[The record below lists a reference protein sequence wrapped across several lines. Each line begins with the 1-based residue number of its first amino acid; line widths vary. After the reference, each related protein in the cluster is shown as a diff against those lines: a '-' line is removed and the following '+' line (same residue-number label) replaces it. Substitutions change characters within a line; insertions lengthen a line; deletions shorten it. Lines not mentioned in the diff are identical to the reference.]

1 MAVPRTR
8 CSLAAPPLLFALLLA
23 ALAPADARGEPTRRA
38 SPAQTA
44 KAAKALREKLAA
56 LQARIERGEAEEA
69 LAALVE
75 ARALGADAAPLAP
88 AVEVLLKEGTN
99 VPVALASIDAL
110 GAMRARS
117 SSAVIGNHL
126 RHRSPELRR
135 AAARAL
141 VETGGPE
148 AATALREGLRSS
160 DEQVRVASAEGLGR
174 LGGATAMDD
183 LYKALDR
190 GLLTA
195 ASAIGDLC
203 RDEGCSGLASRAGTL
218 ETAALVAGFDK
229 IFFRPSPLPEELLVN
244 LVERLRAH
252 GRQEVDAYL
261 ERVASRWPA
270 TASQR
275 VARAL
280 AGAAAEGGGT

>member
-23 ALAPADARGEPTRRA
+23 ALAPSAARGEPTRRA
-38 SPAQTA
+38 SPAHTA

-56 LQARIERGEAEEA
+56 LQERIERGDVEGALDA
-69 LAALVE
+69 LAE

-88 AVEVLLKEGTN
+88 AIEALLKDGTR
-99 VPVALASIDAL
+99 VPVALAALDAL
-110 GAMRARS
+110 GAMRSRS
-117 SSAVIGNHL
+117 SNAVIGSYL

-160 DEQVRVASAEGLGR
+160 DEQVRTTSAEGLGR
-174 LGGATAMDD
+174 LGVETAIDD

-195 ASAIGDLC
+195 ASAIGALC

-218 ETAALVAGFDK
+218 ETAALMAGFDK

-252 GRQEVDAYL
+252 GRQEVEAYL

-280 AGAAAEGGGT
+280 AGTAAEGGGT